1 MNEILG
7 IKKESLDEILQRRVP
22 KKRIIALYIDGE
34 VWYDD
39 SLFIIIR
46 TESNK
51 LYSMYK
57 VFPCAF
63 VFKKEI

>member
-1 MNEILG
+1 M
-7 IKKESLDEILQRRVP
+7 LQRTIP
-22 KKRIIALYIDGE
+22 KERIIALYINGE

-39 SLFIIIR
+39 CFFIIIR
-46 TESNK
+46 TEPNK